1 MKVYLEDI
9 TTYKRIKPDN
19 IFQDQIKEYQ
29 DEILNKQNQ
38 VAWTMLYYILK
49 EEYNIED
56 FKVHYKENNKPYING
71 LYFNISHSYHMVA
84 IIISDEECGIDIE
97 CLNNNKNIEKLKRRF
112 NIVSDT
118 EFFKQWTRKEAYLK
132 KIGTGIKISSLF
144 EEVKNITT
152 EKVEDKEGNSYFF
165 SYC

>member
-56 FKVHYKENNKPYING
+56 FKVH
-71 LYFNISHSYHMVA
+71 
-84 IIISDEECGIDIE
+84 
-97 CLNNNKNIEKLKRRF
+97 
-112 NIVSDT
+112 
-118 EFFKQWTRKEAYLK
+118 
-132 KIGTGIKISSLF
+132 
-144 EEVKNITT
+144 
-152 EKVEDKEGNSYFF
+152 
-165 SYC
+165 